1 MKKKN
6 MVMTGLALGT
16 IAGGTAFVMMN
27 KKAKHKAEDML
38 EFAVD
43 ETRSFFEE
51 M

>member
-1 MKKKN
+1 MKKKT

-16 IAGGTAFVMMN
+16 VAGGAAFLAMN
-27 KKAKHKAEDML
+27 KNARKKAENML

-43 ETRSFFEE
+43 ETKSFFEE